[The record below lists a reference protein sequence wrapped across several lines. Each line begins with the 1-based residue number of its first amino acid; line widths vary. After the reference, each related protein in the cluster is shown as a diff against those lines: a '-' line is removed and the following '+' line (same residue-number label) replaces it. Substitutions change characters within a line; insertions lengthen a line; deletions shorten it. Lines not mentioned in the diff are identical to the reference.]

1 MKSIVKVSISV
12 LKCQLVNEVTFAKLL
27 REEVLVYFM
36 IMKLFEGMHH
46 GITKSRILEQK
57 KTNCLFCDSQKRV
70 NSEII

>member
-57 KTNCLFCDSQKRV
+57 RPIACFVTHKKGSIRK
-70 NSEII
+70 